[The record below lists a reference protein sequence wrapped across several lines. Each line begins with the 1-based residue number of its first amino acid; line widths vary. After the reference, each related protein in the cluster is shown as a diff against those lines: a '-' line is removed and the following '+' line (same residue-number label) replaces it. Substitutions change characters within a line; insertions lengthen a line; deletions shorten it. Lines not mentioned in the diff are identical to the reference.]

1 MLEVFTS
8 KTGVEIAMHR
18 RDFIGSGSA
27 IIALSLMSSSGSAA
41 DAPQIKSPPLTLQK
55 PVLKLKGI
63 AIGEG
68 EPKIIIPTTATT
80 ESEVLHFVDSVAAR
94 TDFHMLE
101 LRLDSLENG
110 TDGQA
115 MAALSH
121 KIAKRL
127 PGKLLLLTFRT
138 KAEGG
143 KKAVSDRQYAQLY
156 QVLLQQGEFDLLD
169 IEMYRDRLL
178 TEPLIDL
185 VHQRGRHVILSS
197 HELHATPSAEEIV
210 SRLREQQ
217 MRGADILKLAAMPAD
232 ASDVLRLLSA
242 TLEMHQRFAQ
252 RPLLTMAMGDT
263 GVLTRM
269 SGELSGSALT
279 FASLGDA
286 SASGQVAL
294 DDLSKV
300 LNVIHKGMS
309 S

>member
-1 MLEVFTS
+1 
-8 KTGVEIAMHR
+8 MHR

-27 IIALSLMSSSGSAA
+27 IIALSLMSSSSSAA
-41 DAPQIKSPPLTLQK
+41 EPLQKKSPPLTLQK

-63 AIGEG
+63 VIGEG

-80 ESEVLHFVDSVAAR
+80 ETEVLQFVDKIAAR

-101 LRLDSLENG
+101 LRLDSLEKG

-121 KIAKRL
+121 EVAKRL
-127 PGKLLLLTFRT
+127 PDKLLLLTFRT

-143 KKAVSDRQYAQLY
+143 KKALSDGQYAELY
-156 QVLLQQGEFDLLD
+156 QVLLQQGDFDLLD
-169 IEMYRDRLL
+169 IEMYRDRVL
-178 TEPLIDL
+178 TKPLIDL
-185 VHQRGRHVILSS
+185 AHQRGKHVILSS
-197 HELHATPSAEEIV
+197 HELHSTPSAAEIV

-217 MRGADILKLAAMPAD
+217 TRDADILKLAAMPDD

-279 FASLGDA
+279 FASFGDA

-300 LNVIHKGMS
+300 LQVVHKGMS

>member
-1 MLEVFTS
+1 MQ
-8 KTGVEIAMHR
+8 R
-18 RDFIGSGSA
+18 RDFIGSGSD
-27 IIALSLMSSSGSAA
+27 IVALSSMSSSCSA
-41 DAPQIKSPPLTLQK
+41 DETPQLKSPPLTLQK
-55 PVLKLKGI
+55 PVLKLKGV

-68 EPKIIIPTTATT
+68 EPKIIIPTTAAT
-80 ESEVLHFVDSVAAR
+80 ETEVLEFVDKIAAR

-110 TDGQA
+110 TDGPA
-115 MAALSH
+115 MAELSH
-121 KIAKRL
+121 MVAKRL
-127 PGKLLLLTFRT
+127 TEKLLLLTFRT

-143 KKAVSDRQYAQLY
+143 KKAVSDHQYAQLY
-156 QVLLQQGEFDLLD
+156 QLLLQQGEFDLLD
-169 IEMYRDRLL
+169 IEMYRDRVL

-185 VHQRGRHVILSS
+185 AHQRGKHVILSS
-197 HELHATPSAEEIV
+197 HELHAMPSAQEII

-217 MRGADILKLAAMPAD
+217 RRGADILKLAAMPDD
-232 ASDVLRLLSA
+232 ASDVMRLLSA
-242 TLEMHQRFAQ
+242 TLEMHQRFAH
-252 RPLLTMAMGDT
+252 RPLLTMAMGGT

-279 FASLGDA
+279 FALFGDA

-300 LNVIHKGMS
+300 LEVVHKSMS